1 MTMRDP
7 KPAQRGGP
15 AKQRRRTA
23 SPQAEAKPRR
33 RKSGAAAEPNE
44 SGEGGQPSSRRAA
57 KSAQRRAAIV
67 AAGLQEFVA
76 RGYTATRL
84 DDVARRAGVAKG
96 TIYLYFKDKEA
107 LFQEL
112 IRSALVPVVTRIA
125 PQPGEGQSARALFEQ
140 FVQTFVRE
148 IVETERADVLRLV
161 LAEGARFPALA
172 EFHYREVVLR
182 GLGAIEQLIRY
193 GIARGE
199 IHHTVL
205 AKFPQLVAA
214 PALMAVIWQ
223 GLFSKHAPLDAAEML
238 RAHLDII
245 FDQRGAT

>member
-1 MTMRDP
+1 MKAPGDTVSG
-7 KPAQRGGP
+7 RGG
-15 AKQRRRTA
+15 QTGRRRRSA
-23 SPQAEAKPRR
+23 SEPASATLRR
-33 RKSGAAAEPNE
+33 RHSGDAAEPTA
-44 SGEGGQPSSRRAA
+44 SGDGAQAPSRRAA
-57 KSAQRRAAIV
+57 KSAERRAAIV

-84 DDVARRAGVAKG
+84 EDVARRAGVAKG
-96 TIYLYFKDKEA
+96 TIYLYFTDKEA

-112 IRSALVPVVTRIA
+112 IRSALVPVVTKIA
-125 PQPGEGQSARALFEQ
+125 PQPGEGQSARALLEQ

-148 IVETERADVLRLV
+148 IVETERADILRLI

-182 GLGAIEQLIRY
+182 GLGAIEQLISY

-199 IHHTVL
+199 IHHTAL

-223 GLFSKHAPLDAAEML
+223 GLFSKHAPLDAAAML